1 LNIINNEIQQ
11 QQQSASSFTANR
23 GRPVSGDS
31 QMILQ
36 QLQDTKHGEHNIL
49 IYPDLDTLNEVMA
62 THYKEAL
69 EDRNEL
75 ALFVTHY
82 QTIPYVRKK
91 LLERGELDI
100 AKYEQEG
107 SLVLYDSVKG
117 YQTSSQ
123 GVYSIMALINML
135 IERVKKLG
143 KSGMFGMADM
153 GSFFLFQRIEQLLS
167 YELSLPS
174 IWDNMKLR
182 SFCMYHEGDF
192 SRMTEQERQALI
204 DHHYKYIK
212 MH

>member
-1 LNIINNEIQQ
+1 MH
-11 QQQSASSFTANR
+11 QSPFANR
-23 GRPVSGDS
+23 GKPVTGNSRT
-31 QMILQ
+31 MLQ

-49 IYPDLDTLNEVMA
+49 IYPDLDTLNEIMA
-62 THYKEAL
+62 KHYKEAL
-69 EDRNEL
+69 EDNNEL

-82 QTIPYVRKK
+82 QTIPYIRKV
-91 LLERGELDI
+91 LGRQGLDV

-117 YQTSSQ
+117 YQTSQ

-135 IERVKKLG
+135 FERVEKLG

-153 GSFFLFQRIEQLLS
+153 GSFFVFQRIEQLLS

-174 IWDNMKLR
+174 TWDKMKLR

-192 SRMTEQERQALI
+192 SRMTEEERQALI

-212 MH
+212 RY